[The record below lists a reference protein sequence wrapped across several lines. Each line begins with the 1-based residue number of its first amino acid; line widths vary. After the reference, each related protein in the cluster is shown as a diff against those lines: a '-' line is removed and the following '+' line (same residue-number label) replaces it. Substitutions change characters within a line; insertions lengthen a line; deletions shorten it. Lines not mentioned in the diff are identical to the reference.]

1 MKFCS
6 APLPWPWPRF
16 LLLLLHLFF
25 FFSLTSPSLS
35 LYSLHPSNLTL
46 YGDAYYTENSIS
58 LTQNTS
64 SCTPFSP
71 PTPSFGRAL
80 YSRPIRFL
88 NPPNNSSASFSTR
101 FTFLIT
107 GSPLCPFGDGLAFL
121 ITSDADSFSP
131 SNGYMGLPAPSFEIQ
146 DSSYVA
152 VEFDTSFN
160 PTFGDVNG
168 NHIGIDLGSVTSFD
182 ATDAVSG
189 GIDLKSRRHIT
200 AWVEYRSAVKLL
212 QVWAAHS
219 NFRPQSPV
227 LVAQID
233 LSKHFREF
241 MHVGFSASNGQGS
254 ANHII
259 TNWRFGTFGFT
270 SLGVPVNSL
279 EGGDCLMC
287 FPEQSSIEMDGS
299 DLRKKGSQ
307 VQDLALGLGGLAAL
321 IISIILIVGAVS
333 FYLIKKSNKSKERS
347 SDRGAENCVVEIN
360 KVPTKLSLAE
370 IREATMGFNRSK
382 IIGEGASATVYQG
395 TLPGGT
401 VAVKR
406 FDRENRLENNRTPFT
421 TEFATMVGCLRHKN
435 LVQLQGWC
443 CEGSE
448 LLLIYEYLP
457 NGSLDKILHGSS
469 GSSYSF
475 LTWEQRKK
483 IILGVA
489 SALTY
494 LHEECERQI
503 IHRDVKTCNIMLD
516 SEFNA
521 KLGDF
526 GLAEV
531 YEHSC
536 RTRAVTIPAGTMGYL
551 APEYVYFGVPTVKT
565 DVYSFGVVVLEVAT
579 GLRPVEESGGGTIL
593 VDWVW
598 DLWEKGRTISALDS
612 KLRGKCNEA
621 EAERML
627 MVGLCCVNPAHD
639 KRPSMKEAARILK
652 GEVPVPR
659 LPARKPTVRIGSVL
673 LERSEEILNL
683 GLRDG
688 DETSS
693 GYDDLPYMT
702 PKSHFG

>member
-1 MKFCS
+1 
-6 APLPWPWPRF
+6 
-16 LLLLLHLFF
+16 
-25 FFSLTSPSLS
+25 
-35 LYSLHPSNLTL
+35 
-46 YGDAYYTENSIS
+46 
-58 LTQNTS
+58 
-64 SCTPFSP
+64 
-71 PTPSFGRAL
+71 
-80 YSRPIRFL
+80 
-88 NPPNNSSASFSTR
+88 
-101 FTFLIT
+101 
-107 GSPLCPFGDGLAFL
+107 
-121 ITSDADSFSP
+121 
-131 SNGYMGLPAPSFEIQ
+131 MGLPAPAFEVP

-152 VEFDTSFN
+152 VEFDTSYN
-160 PTFGDVNG
+160 PTFGDMNG
-168 NHIGIDLGSVTSFD
+168 NHIGIDLGSVTSFHAVD
-182 ATDAVSG
+182 AISR
-189 GIDLKSRRHIT
+189 GIDLKNGIPIT
-200 AWVEYRSAVKLL
+200 AWVEYRSSVKLL
-212 QVWAAHS
+212 RVWAGHS
-219 NFRPQSPV
+219 KVRPQSPV
-227 LVAQID
+227 LAAQMD

-259 TNWRFGTFGFT
+259 TNWRFSTFGFA

-287 FPEQSSIEMDGS
+287 FPEQSGIEMDGTH
-299 DLRKKGSQ
+299 LHKKRSQ
-307 VQDLALGLGGLAAL
+307 VQDLALGLGGLIAFIVSL
-321 IISIILIVGAVS
+321 ILAVGAVS
-333 FYLIKKSNKSKERS
+333 FYLVKKSNKNEQREN
-347 SDRGAENCVVEIN
+347 DRGGENCGVELN
-360 KVPTKLSLAE
+360 KVPTKLSLTE
-370 IREATMGFNRSK
+370 IRAATMGFNRSK

-395 TLPGGT
+395 TLPCVGT

-406 FDRENRLENNRTPFT
+406 FDRENRLEGSRIPFT
-421 TEFATMVGCLRHKN
+421 TEFATMAGCLRHKN

-448 LLLIYEYLP
+448 LLLVYEYLP

-469 GSSYSF
+469 SGF

-536 RTRAVTIPAGTMGYL
+536 PTRAVTIPAGTMGYL

-579 GLRPVEESGGGTIL
+579 GRRPVEESGGGGMIL
-593 VDWVW
+593 VNWVW
-598 DLWEKGRTISALDS
+598 DLWAKGRIVSALDS
-612 KLRGKCNEA
+612 KLRGKCDER

-627 MVGLCCVNPAHD
+627 KVGLCCVNPDHER
-639 KRPSMKEAARILK
+639 RPSMKEAARILK
-652 GEVPVPR
+652 GEVPLPR
-659 LPARKPTVRIGSVL
+659 LPPRKPKVWVGSIL
-673 LERSEEILNL
+673 PEKSNEILSL
-683 GLRDG
+683 SVGGG
-688 DETSS
+688 DRSP

-702 PKSHFG
+702 PTSHFG